1 MIKVIKRD
9 GREKNFDK
17 RFIEIAVD
25 KAKEEVGINN
35 DTLPIDIAQSIEE
48 DLIEDN
54 VAEINIEEIQ
64 DMVIKALKEE
74 SPKVAEAYKSYREKR
89 NLERKHPID
98 KQILELMEGT
108 NEFLAKENA
117 NKNSTLISTQ
127 RDLMAGTISRSLATR
142 YKIPKYLMDAHNEGL
157 IKFHDLDYFI
167 NPMTNCIEEN
177 GWITYKDENGVKN
190 IQLKQ
195 LKTMFNMKNED
206 NIQVNKKCFVLGRNG
221 WTRLR
226 GISVRK
232 SDSNETKYEFQTR
245 GINLKTTGLHRIPVI
260 RNGKEILLEAKDIV
274 RGDKLLTTSDVFINP
289 YEYSNSENY
298 INLLDLDDS
307 DLNLRISNISPLR
320 HYIRYKYDLTL
331 QELLG
336 LDKIPKTI
344 TTSQLKTILKTVDIP
359 YDIFYKLKL
368 NAKGSKTKL
377 QLLIPVNES
386 LAKLYGYIYA
396 DGGVYINEEQSTYQ
410 LTFTNT
416 NTELIDDF
424 IDCFEDV
431 FDFRPSKIKPSGTS
445 PCWRSTVGS
454 RLIVKIFKDF
464 CEGKFNGS
472 SDISLPNFIINGD
485 RSIKLAFLSSA
496 IDCDGSLGDKQIS
509 YTTCSERFSGQ
520 ITNII
525 NSLGYEASMT
535 SANTKGSKYYFKHFN
550 GYRNYD
556 TYFIKLSR
564 YEDIY
569 NFTNELQCYKNNI
582 KYQEYKNFK
591 SKRLT
596 ENEISNI
603 KLREYECNVYDLQTD
618 SGWFI
623 VNNYAVHNCEL
634 VPLGDLFEKGTVINN
649 VHIDTPKSLSTA
661 MTLATQIITQIT
673 SFTYGGC
680 TISLSHIAPFVR
692 VSKNKFEKLV
702 REEIAE
708 SNIQA
713 TEEQINN
720 IVNKRLKKEI
730 KDSVQTFNYQI
741 NTMNS
746 SNGQSPFVTIFI
758 YLNENPEYKEELVLL
773 AEEFFK
779 QRLEG
784 LPNENGNKVTQ
795 TFPKILF
802 TLDEDNI
809 HEDSEYH
816 WLLKL
821 ALKCTAKRMCPD
833 YISAKIM
840 KELYGDVFPCMGCRS
855 FLFPFKPD
863 GEHYKWYGRCNLGV
877 CTINI
882 VDIALT
888 SKGDKEVFWKLFDER
903 MENLVKPA
911 CLLRYN
917 KLKGVKAKVAPLLW
931 QYGVFARLDADDDI
945 TKALDKMGYSISI
958 GYNGI
963 YEVTKIMTGKS
974 HTTKEGFEFA
984 EQVVKFLNDKADK
997 WKAETGKGFSVYQ
1010 TPQEESTDWFCNKL
1024 KKKFGIV
1031 KDVTDKGY
1039 ITNSYHID
1047 VREPIDI
1054 FSKFTIEGKLQKYSK
1069 GGNVAYAETGDLTNN
1084 IEALYEVIKHM
1095 YNTNIHAEINNEG
1108 SCKCFKCGYEGKMDY
1123 DTNTLEF
1130 ECPVC
1135 KNRDLKSMSIVLR
1148 VCGYLSSKGKFI
1160 AGRFK
1165 DIINRVKHLE

>member
-167 NPMTNCIEEN
+167 NPMTNC
-177 GWITYKDENGVKN
+177 
-190 IQLKQ
+190 
-195 LKTMFNMKNED
+195 
-206 NIQVNKKCFVLGRNG
+206 
-221 WTRLR
+221 
-226 GISVRK
+226 
-232 SDSNETKYEFQTR
+232 
-245 GINLKTTGLHRIPVI
+245 
-260 RNGKEILLEAKDIV
+260 
-274 RGDKLLTTSDVFINP
+274 
-289 YEYSNSENY
+289 
-298 INLLDLDDS
+298 
-307 DLNLRISNISPLR
+307 
-320 HYIRYKYDLTL
+320 
-331 QELLG
+331 
-336 LDKIPKTI
+336 
-344 TTSQLKTILKTVDIP
+344 
-359 YDIFYKLKL
+359 
-368 NAKGSKTKL
+368 
-377 QLLIPVNES
+377 
-386 LAKLYGYIYA
+386 
-396 DGGVYINEEQSTYQ
+396 
-410 LTFTNT
+410 
-416 NTELIDDF
+416 
-424 IDCFEDV
+424 
-431 FDFRPSKIKPSGTS
+431 
-445 PCWRSTVGS
+445 
-454 RLIVKIFKDF
+454 
-464 CEGKFNGS
+464 
-472 SDISLPNFIINGD
+472 
-485 RSIKLAFLSSA
+485 
-496 IDCDGSLGDKQIS
+496 
-509 YTTCSERFSGQ
+509 
-520 ITNII
+520 
-525 NSLGYEASMT
+525 
-535 SANTKGSKYYFKHFN
+535 
-550 GYRNYD
+550 
-556 TYFIKLSR
+556 
-564 YEDIY
+564 
-569 NFTNELQCYKNNI
+569 
-582 KYQEYKNFK
+582 
-591 SKRLT
+591 
-596 ENEISNI
+596 
-603 KLREYECNVYDLQTD
+603 
-618 SGWFI
+618 
-623 VNNYAVHNCEL
+623 EL
-634 VPLGDLFEKGTVINN
+634 VPLGDLFKKGTVINN

-809 HEDSEYH
+809 YKDSEYH

-840 KELYGDVFPCMGCRS
+840 KELYGDVFPC
-855 FLFPFKPD
+855 
-863 GEHYKWYGRCNLGV
+863 
-877 CTINI
+877 INKTC
-882 VDIALT
+882 A
-888 SKGDKEVFWKLFDER
+888 
-903 MENLVKPA
+903 
-911 CLLRYN
+911 
-917 KLKGVKAKVAPLLW
+917 
-931 QYGVFARLDADDDI
+931 
-945 TKALDKMGYSISI
+945 
-958 GYNGI
+958 
-963 YEVTKIMTGKS
+963 
-974 HTTKEGFEFA
+974 
-984 EQVVKFLNDKADK
+984 
-997 WKAETGKGFSVYQ
+997 
-1010 TPQEESTDWFCNKL
+1010 
-1024 KKKFGIV
+1024 
-1031 KDVTDKGY
+1031 
-1039 ITNSYHID
+1039 
-1047 VREPIDI
+1047 
-1054 FSKFTIEGKLQKYSK
+1054 
-1069 GGNVAYAETGDLTNN
+1069 
-1084 IEALYEVIKHM
+1084 
-1095 YNTNIHAEINNEG
+1095 
-1108 SCKCFKCGYEGKMDY
+1108 
-1123 DTNTLEF
+1123 
-1130 ECPVC
+1130 
-1135 KNRDLKSMSIVLR
+1135 
-1148 VCGYLSSKGKFI
+1148 
-1160 AGRFK
+1160 
-1165 DIINRVKHLE
+1165 